1 MNIIITL
8 YLPSLAVASPYLLR
22 CFDSHLTADH
32 PLDQM
37 VNALAHNQVVNALAH
52 DHLGNALAQEQL
64 GNGAHN
70 QVGNTLAHDP
80 MGNALT
86 QSSKECGN
94 ECLKHMRVWALRTS
108 SHVLCLPF
116 PSKPV
121 LCGKGTA

>member
-8 YLPSLAVASPYLLR
+8 YLPSLAVASPHLLR

-37 VNALAHNQVVNALAH
+37 INALAH
-52 DHLGNALAQEQL
+52 DQM
-64 GNGAHN
+64 
-70 QVGNTLAHDP
+70 GNTLA
-80 MGNALT
+80 

-94 ECLKHMRVWALRTS
+94 ERLKRMRGWALRTS

-121 LCGKGTA
+121 LGGKGKAWARISLKLRWDTIRKYVNDISKKQKNKQQQ